1 MLKKKSWETQAI
13 KHPGRVIRY
22 LAKRYGGKAF
32 LPNGNIRMAYLNR
45 AINEQKAIPIGQR
58 PRGLLS
64 ALVLA
69 KNLKSF
75 RRR

>member
-1 MLKKKSWETQAI
+1 MMKKSWETKAI
-13 KHPGRVIRY
+13 KHPGRVKEY
-22 LAKRYGGKAF
+22 LKKRYGGEAF

-45 AINEQKAIPIGQR
+45 AIREQKGIPIGHR

-69 KNLKSF
+69 RNLKSF